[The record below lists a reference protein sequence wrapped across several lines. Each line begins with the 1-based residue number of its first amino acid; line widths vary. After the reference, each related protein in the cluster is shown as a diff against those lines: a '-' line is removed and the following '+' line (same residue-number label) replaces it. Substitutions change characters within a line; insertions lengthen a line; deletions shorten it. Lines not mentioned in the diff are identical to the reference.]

1 MSSGVA
7 YSLLV
12 PIDYSHKSVLALAT
26 AARFVNKYDGIVHV
40 LHIIDDKPFV
50 DKEKVENE
58 RHRLFEFAQ
67 EQQKELNITIIPN
80 VITGNIFISIGQT
93 ARKLGAQMIIMGV
106 HKLQGIQFIIG
117 SFALRV
123 ALSSTVPVLLVNSNK
138 PVEKFE
144 RIVLPFDTN
153 LQMDWM
159 VRRAIELAKDYN
171 GIVYLFSIL
180 GGMSFFR
187 KRKALRKIK
196 NATELIRSEGLR
208 CENDFFQYGK
218 ASLSDSIIRFSEFV
232 NTDIIALPMDYA
244 KNKPA
249 FLNSQTVMNL
259 IENSS
264 IPLYVLNQSKY

>member
-123 ALSSTVPVLLVNSNK
+123 ALSSTVPVLLVNSNE

-159 VRRAIELAKDYN
+159 VRRTIELAKDYN
-171 GIVYLFSIL
+171 GIIYLFCIF
-180 GGMSFFR
+180 GGMTFFG
-187 KRKALRKIK
+187 KRKALMKIK
-196 NATELIRSEGLR
+196 KATELIRSEGLR
-208 CENDFFQYGK
+208 CENDFFQWGK
-218 ASLSDSIIRFSEFV
+218 ASLTDSIMRFSEFV
-232 NTDIIALPMDYA
+232 NSDIIALPMDFG
-244 KNKPA
+244 KNEKA
-249 FLNSQTVMNL
+249 FLNRQAVMNL
-259 IENSS
+259 IENSA
-264 IPLYVLNQSKY
+264 IPLYVLNQRKY